1 MLLTSIAEENKN
13 FMKVLI
19 LSAGYGTRL
28 YPLTRNQPKPLLPIG
43 DKPLI
48 DYLIEKVKNVSALS
62 EIYVVTNDKFFKNFK
77 SWAAQK
83 EDFSFPITVI
93 NDKTKTAEDRLGS
106 IGDVQF
112 VVNQRDVKE
121 DLLVVGG
128 DNLFDYALDDFLS
141 FAQDQKD
148 KVTVGLYDVKEKEWA
163 KKFGVAMLNGNRN
176 ITVFEEKPE
185 NPKTSLIAMCLYYMP
200 QQTLSLIAEYIEE
213 SGKVDLAGDYINWL
227 CQAKRLLGFQF
238 EGKWCDIGSMDAYA
252 QAQIDFRI
260 NF

>member
-62 EIYVVTNDKFFKNFK
+62 EIYVVTNDKFFENFK

-128 DNLFDYALDDFLS
+128 DNLFDYALDDFLVLL
-141 FAQDQKD
+141 KI
-148 KVTVGLYDVKEKEWA
+148 
-163 KKFGVAMLNGNRN
+163 KK
-176 ITVFEEKPE
+176 IK
-185 NPKTSLIAMCLYYMP
+185 
-200 QQTLSLIAEYIEE
+200 
-213 SGKVDLAGDYINWL
+213 
-227 CQAKRLLGFQF
+227 
-238 EGKWCDIGSMDAYA
+238 
-252 QAQIDFRI
+252 
-260 NF
+260 